1 MLSKKTKLPF
11 SVSAR
16 TARLIGRENV
26 AQAESA
32 VIELVKNAYD
42 ADASVCLV
50 LFDNRY
56 SEVPE
61 ILTQKEY
68 QTFSKEET
76 LIESSYKKDDENI
89 YRLNAL
95 LGDSHKDLQSFFAKK
110 CDIYIVDNGEGMTT
124 QVLEDYWMTIG
135 TDNKLYDIKTSKKR
149 IKVGAKGIGRF
160 ALDRLGSKTEM
171 WTFSEDK
178 SSKHRWLIDWS
189 QFDKPKARLNDIY
202 ANLESLDTVDLDSFL
217 DSEILKQIRKVLP
230 KFQNGTIL
238 KVTNSRDVWDRK
250 AINSLFE
257 GMQGLTP
264 PEGQKF
270 FKIYFNALKGE
281 SFGIVNKQEPGDYD
295 YRVDAEMDGNQ
306 NLKIRVF
313 RKEFDGNKIPKSF
326 FSSKEVKRSE
336 YMSPEY
342 FQEDSSFVL
351 RLTAKN
357 LLPGES
363 KNDYSYIK
371 QIGPFK
377 FTFFF
382 GKTTFSKTDQNIF
395 KYRSFNQ
402 KSRSDWFDQF
412 GGIRIYR
419 DSFLVRPYGRKDS
432 YAFDWLEFGKRAT
445 SSPAGLGKGGGGF
458 RVRPHQVAGLVSISR
473 IDNPVFDDQ
482 ANREGIQENR
492 AFAKFKDLLLAIVS
506 RTVEKDRSFIGEILK
521 KISEKE
527 NKDELKKQDATRLAQ
542 QFTKEP
548 ATLFKTSED
557 AEKIRILS
565 EGTLLKDEDLKEKD
579 RALRMSIALS
589 STGLIV
595 TSLAHEL
602 RHLGNTLTSRVAE
615 LENVLKKC
623 ISEEKLKELDE
634 YDNPYTLL
642 SDMKEQDEQ
651 LSHWLNFALGA
662 VSSDKRTKKDIQLV
676 PYFSNLKKNWA
687 AILRDRK
694 VQLSIDMKDP
704 EMHVFTHGLDLD
716 SIFNNLI
723 TNSLDA
729 FMREGFTEKRLINI
743 NGKLSGGSNIELI
756 YSDSGPGL
764 LEEIDDPDIIFE
776 ELFTTKRVNGEKV
789 GVGLGMS
796 IVKSIIEANSGEVE
810 ITSRVPFGLKML
822 FKKES

>member
-1 MLSKKTKLPF
+1 MTQKSTQLPF

-42 ADASVCLV
+42 ADAPICLV

-61 ILTQKEY
+61 MLTQEEY
-68 QTFSKEET
+68 EKFSKEEK
-76 LIESSYKKDDENI
+76 LVENSYDEYDHSYKLK
-89 YRLNAL
+89 L
-95 LGDSHKDLQSFFAKK
+95 LLEDSHKDLQRFFAKK

-124 QVLEDYWMTIG
+124 KVLEDYWMTIG
-135 TDNKLYDIKTSKKR
+135 TDNKLYDIKTSKNR

-178 SSKHRWLIDWS
+178 KNKNYWVIDWS

-202 ANLESLDTVDLDSFL
+202 ASLERLEKVDLDSFL
-217 DSEILKQIRKVLP
+217 DLEISKQIQKILP
-230 KFQNGTIL
+230 KFQKGTIL
-238 KVTNSRDVWDRK
+238 KVSNSRDVWDRK

-264 PEGQKF
+264 PEGHKF
-270 FKIYFNALKGE
+270 FQIHLNVLKGE
-281 SFGIVNKQEPGDYD
+281 SFGIVNKQDPVDYD
-295 YRVDAEMDGNQ
+295 YRVDAKMDENQ

-326 FSSKEVKRSE
+326 FSNKDLKKFEHMK
-336 YMSPEY
+336 PEY
-342 FQEDSSFVL
+342 FNEDSSFDL
-351 RLTAKN
+351 QLTAKN

-363 KNDYSYIK
+363 NNEYSYIK
-371 QIGPFK
+371 QIGPFS

-382 GKTTFSKTDQNIF
+382 GKATFSKTDQNIY

-402 KSRSDWFDQF
+402 KSRSAWFDQF

-419 DSFLVRPYGRKDS
+419 DSFLVRPYGRKDN
-432 YAFDWLEFGKRAT
+432 YAFDWLELGKRVAL
-445 SSPAGLGKGGGGF
+445 SPAGLGKGGGGF

-473 IDNPVFDDQ
+473 IDNSIFDDQ

-492 AFAKFKDLLLAIVS
+492 VFVKFKELLIAIIN
-506 RTVEKDRSFIGEILK
+506 RTVEKDRSFIGVNLK
-521 KISEKE
+521 KISEEE
-527 NKDELKKQDATRLAQ
+527 NKDESKKQDATRLAQ
-542 QFTKEP
+542 EFTKEP
-548 ATLFKTSED
+548 STLFKSSED
-557 AEKIRILS
+557 AEKIKTLS
-565 EGTLLKDEDLKEKD
+565 EGTLLKDEELKEKD
-579 RALRMSIALS
+579 RSLRMSRALS

-602 RHLGNTLTSRVAE
+602 RHLGNTLTSRVVE
-615 LENVLKKC
+615 LEEVLKKC
-623 ISEEKLKELDE
+623 ICDEKIKELE
-634 YDNPYTLL
+634 QYENPYTLL

-662 VSSDKRTKKDIQLV
+662 VSSDKRTKKDILLEHYFDQLG
-676 PYFSNLKKNWA
+676 KNWN

-694 VQLSIDMKDP
+694 VQLRIDMKNP
-704 EMHVFTHGLDLD
+704 EMKVYTHGLDLD

-729 FMREGFTEKRLINI
+729 FMREGFTEKRIINI
-743 NGKLSGGSNIELI
+743 NGKLLNTSEIQLL

-764 LEEIDDPDIIFE
+764 LEEIDDPDIIFQ
-776 ELFTTKRVNGEKV
+776 ELFTTKRVNGEKI

-796 IVKSIIEANSGEVE
+796 IVKSIIEANKGDVE
-810 ITSRVPFGLKML
+810 IISRIPFEVKML